1 MRKGEQTKE
10 KIMDIAAEA
19 ILHKGFAGTSI
30 DEVIFEANITKG
42 GFFYHFRDKRDL
54 AKALLERSLKE
65 DERIFNDLFDRA
77 DELSDDPLHGFLIFL
92 KLFAEMFE
100 DLPSVHPGCLVAAF
114 TYQDQQF
121 DQTINDLNARG
132 VIDWRDR
139 FRERLTLIAKKY
151 PPKSKVD
158 LVDVAD
164 MLSVLIEG
172 GIILSK
178 VLGQKNIL
186 PQQVLLYR
194 DFIAQLFLPQ
204 GKA

>member
-1 MRKGEQTKE
+1 MRKGERTKE
-10 KIMDIAAEA
+10 KIMDIAADA

-30 DEVIFEANITKG
+30 DEVIFEAEITKG
-42 GFFYHFRDKRDL
+42 GFFYHFKDKRDL

-65 DERIFNDLFDRA
+65 DDRVFTELLDRA
-77 DELSDDPLHGFLIFL
+77 DDLSDDPLHSFLVFL

-121 DQTINDLNARG
+121 DKTITELNAQG

-139 FRERLTLIAKKY
+139 FRERLDLIAKKY
-151 PPKSKVD
+151 PPKGNVD
-158 LVDVAD
+158 LDDVAD

-178 VLGQKNIL
+178 VLDQKDIL
-186 PQQVLLYR
+186 PKQVLLYR
-194 DFIAQLFLPQ
+194 DFISQLFLPQ